1 MTRIHGTT
9 SITKIFLIVILF
21 LEYRLEDCFL
31 DLLLDCL
38 SYVLYQN
45 PPVQIFQDLLL
56 FSEGNIKDCA
66 SILMM
71 IVVDHLFTFQSHVWH
86 PCHLTSLGVATSQ
99 TESVP
104 LPVGPERFTK
114 LKQKIIRTSH
124 TDHKVNMS
132 QCQSWYWC
140 HISSLS

>member
-71 IVVDHLFTFQSHVWH
+71 IVVDHLFTFQSHV
-86 PCHLTSLGVATSQ
+86 
-99 TESVP
+99 
-104 LPVGPERFTK
+104 
-114 LKQKIIRTSH
+114 
-124 TDHKVNMS
+124 
-132 QCQSWYWC
+132 
-140 HISSLS
+140 